1 MKQIEQNILKAIP
14 LLKRYEALICK
25 WQKAVNLVSSKSL
38 NELWERHILDSAQL
52 YAYLPKE
59 AQVLVDMGSGAG
71 FPGLV
76 LAVLNH
82 IYHGGLTSI
91 YLVESDSKKCIFL
104 REAARELGVSV
115 HVLNKRIEEITD
127 IKADVITSRA
137 LARVDKLLAYG
148 MRFLKK
154 NTVFLLLKGEGA
166 PQELIENKV
175 PCYVEMFSSQTEKQ
189 GCILRITEVENND

>member
-1 MKQIEQNILKAIP
+1 MKQIEQNILEAIP

-52 YAYLPKE
+52 YAYLPKG
-59 AQVLVDMGSGAG
+59 AKVLVDMGSGAG

-82 IYHGGLTSI
+82 VYQGGLTAV
-91 YLVESDSKKCIFL
+91 YLVESDSKKCVFL

-115 HVLNKRIEEITD
+115 HVLDKRIEEITD

-148 MRFLKK
+148 TQFLKK
-154 NTVFLLLKGEGA
+154 NTVFLLLKGVGA
-166 PQELIENKV
+166 PQELVENKV
-175 PCYVEMFSSQTEKQ
+175 PCRVETFSSQTEKQ
-189 GCILRITEVENND
+189 GCILRITEVEKND